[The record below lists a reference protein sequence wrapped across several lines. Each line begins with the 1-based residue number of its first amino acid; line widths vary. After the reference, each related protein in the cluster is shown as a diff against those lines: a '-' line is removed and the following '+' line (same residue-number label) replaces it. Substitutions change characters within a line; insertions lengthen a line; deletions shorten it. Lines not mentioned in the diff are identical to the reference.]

1 MVPNHALCQL
11 SYAPVNRRDEI
22 PVMIITL
29 NNSDLAPLPA
39 GGYTKLVK
47 KLLCVAVLVAFA
59 ACKSGPPTI
68 LLNDDDRKAY
78 GHDSEDEERRAREAL
93 ANIQRKI
100 ETGTLPK
107 IQFEFDSDAI
117 TPESDPTL
125 ALVAQ
130 LLIKNPRMKV
140 ICLAHTDS
148 VGTEEYNFDLSER
161 RARSVKTFLVKEGVP
176 PPSIRF
182 KGMGYSRPLADNAT
196 DEGRAKNRRVEFRV
210 SYREWETVY

>member
-1 MVPNHALCQL
+1 
-11 SYAPVNRRDEI
+11 
-22 PVMIITL
+22 
-29 NNSDLAPLPA
+29 
-39 GGYTKLVK
+39 VK
-47 KLLCVAVLVAFA
+47 KLLCVAVLAAFA

-78 GHDSEDEERRAREAL
+78 GHDSEDEERRARAAL
-93 ANIQRKI
+93 ADIQKKV

-107 IQFEFDSDAI
+107 IQFEFDSEAI
-117 TPESDPTL
+117 TPESDTTL

-130 LLIKNPRMKV
+130 LLIKNPRLKV

-148 VGTEEYNFDLSER
+148 VGTEEYNLDLSER
-161 RARSVKTFLVKEGVP
+161 RARSVKSFLVKEGVP

-210 SYREWETVY
+210 TYREWETVY